1 MGLMEREGSGF
12 DLMYDR
18 MLSTGRPAPLIT
30 EGPDSVRVTIFR
42 RIVRPQVIRL
52 MEEADKRFHLTQ
64 RERITLGGLAQSEG
78 MTAKELSVLLEL
90 GGMDELKSW
99 FGRLPRLDLVQ
110 SSGRTQGKRYFL
122 APALLRD
129 ADLDLSTTLT
139 RIEPHRLKA
148 LILEDLR
155 RYPES
160 KIGEVHQRIGM
171 EINRSKLKRMLAVLV
186 DEGKLLMDGVR
197 GGARYRISDR
207 E

>member
-18 MLSTGRPAPLIT
+18 MLSTGRPVPVLT

-64 RERITLGGLAQSEG
+64 RERISLGVLAQSKG
-78 MTAKELSVLLEL
+78 MTAKELSLLLEL
-90 GGMDELKSW
+90 GGVDELKSW

-110 SSGRTQGKRYFL
+110 SSRRTLGKRYFL

-129 ADLDLSTTLT
+129 SNLDLSTTLT
-139 RIEPHRLKA
+139 RIEPHRLEA
-148 LILEDLR
+148 LVLEDLR
-155 RYPES
+155 RYPLS

-171 EINRSKLKRMLAVLV
+171 EINRSKLKRMLAALV
-186 DEGKLLMDGVR
+186 EEGKLIMDGVR
-197 GGARYRISDR
+197 GDARYRISDR
-207 E
+207 V